1 MAPTDKQASSA
12 LATPESFPTAE
23 AWRQGLRWRRWRKL
37 FPMLCGIILVVIML
51 LVAALAPWVAPFSPS
66 EQFSAYV
73 LKEPGAGGKHVLGTD
88 EFGRDLL
95 SRIIWGAR
103 VSLQVGLAALVVGFA
118 LGVPLGIMAGFLGGK
133 VEMTIMR
140 LTDMLMAFPTLL
152 LALIIVAAL
161 GGSLVNEI
169 LAIGIALT
177 PNFTRLARSLALT
190 IRGNDYIMAARALGC
205 TQVRIML
212 RHILPNAIST
222 LVVIA
227 TLDIASAI
235 RTEAGLSFLG
245 LGVPPPTPSWGN
257 ILSEGRQYIK
267 CCTWLTTYSGL
278 AIMLAV
284 LAFNLMGDA
293 LRDLLDPRLRG
304 E

>member
-1 MAPTDKQASSA
+1 MTR
-12 LATPESFPTAE
+12 F
-23 AWRQGLRWRRWRKL
+23 WRKFL
-37 FPMLCGIILVVIML
+37 ANRGGAIGLAIML
-51 LVAALAPWVAPFSPS
+51 LVLAVAVGAPWLFPGDPLDAVARPLLPPF
-66 EQFSAYV
+66 EDARF
-73 LKEPGAGGKHVLGTD
+73 LLGAD
-88 EFGRDLL
+88 RNGRD
-95 SRIIWGAR
+95 IAAGIAHGAR
-103 VSLQVGLAALVVGFA
+103 VSLMIGVTAAAGAVLIGTVIGALAGFYRGWIDELLMRVVEAFQTVPGFVLALALVAVLGPSSTSSIVAVAVISWTQTARVVRAEFLALRERDFVRACTA
-118 LGVPLGIMAGFLGGK
+118 LGASDI
-133 VEMTIMR
+133 TIM
-140 LTDMLMAFPTLL
+140 
-152 LALIIVAAL
+152 V
-161 GGSLVNEI
+161 
-169 LAIGIALT
+169 
-177 PNFTRLARSLALT
+177 
-190 IRGNDYIMAARALGC
+190 
-205 TQVRIML
+205 